1 MKFWLVIITLAV
13 LGAGSSHSLTQDQ
26 IPQYK
31 DTATSW
37 SNSNNN
43 NYPGLQQQATHQ
55 GPPAQEKFE
64 HHYVGPKQGGMI
76 GAPFY
81 GVFPIIFLIGLAAII
96 IIPLLFFTFSPMGFA
111 GGFGQ
116 GAYGRKRSLGD
127 DFDLGAFKRNMVDM
141 IVTVSD
147 AIEKYGGLA
156 AAMSGTDKKKKS

>member
-1 MKFWLVIITLAV
+1 MKFLLIGMTFALLAI
-13 LGAGSSHSLTQDQ
+13 GGCQSLTQDQ
-26 IPQYK
+26 TSQYK
-31 DTATSW
+31 DTTSSW
-37 SNSNNN
+37 TNN
-43 NYPGLQQQATHQ
+43 NYPGMQQQATQH

-81 GVFPIIFLIGLAAII
+81 GVFPVIFLIGLAAII
-96 IIPLLFFTFSPMGFA
+96 IIPLLFFTFSPMGFG

-116 GAYGRKRSLGD
+116 GAYGRKRSLTD
-127 DFDLGAFKRNMVDM
+127 DLDLGAFKRNMLDM

-156 AAMSGTDKKKKS
+156 AAMSGSDKRKS